1 MIERIAVIGAGTMGH
16 GIAHVFAMHGYQV
29 NLYEAFD
36 QVREAVLGQI
46 REELNF
52 LAEEDYIEKDRVEDT
67 LSRITLYGELAPAGR
82 EADFVIG
89 AIPEQLELEKELLLA

>member
-52 LAEEDYIEKDRVEDT
+52 LAEEDYIE
-67 LSRITLYGELAPAGR
+67 RIGWRTH
-82 EADFVIG
+82 
-89 AIPEQLELEKELLLA
+89 